1 MSEISEFL
9 ERYYDNPVGFVE
21 DVLQVTPEPWQKD
34 ILNAFAR
41 GDRKISIRSG
51 HGVGKTAAASW
62 LLLFHTMTRIPQKS
76 VCTACT
82 ATQLYDSLFAEI
94 KIWIERLPK
103 VMREWLDYT
112 SSRVVLKASPNESFI
127 VARTARAEQPD
138 ALQGIHSDHVLLIV
152 DEAAAVA
159 EPVYE
164 AASSSMTSE
173 HACMIL
179 LGNPTS
185 TSGYFYETF
194 HRLSDDWTNFHVS
207 CFDSSRSDKN
217 YPIEMAAMYG
227 EESNQYR
234 TRVLGEW
241 AKDDVD
247 SWLSTELVAGAVLR
261 DVEVNPDA
269 EVVWG
274 LDVARYGQD
283 SSALCKR
290 KGNHIVEEIKTW
302 RHIDLMELA
311 GNILVEY
318 EETKDSEKPV
328 EIMVDSIGLGAGV
341 CDRLREEN
349 IPARGVNVSESP
361 SSSKYLNLRAELW
374 GKTKEWFEQRDVR
387 IPDDRKLISELSVPR
402 HSYSSRGKLK
412 IESKEEIKRRGLSSP
427 DLADALIMT
436 MLNTGSGGPMM
447 PWNQPLGR
455 RVLF

>member
-290 KGNHIVEEIKTW
+290 KGNHIV
-302 RHIDLMELA
+302 
-311 GNILVEY
+311 
-318 EETKDSEKPV
+318 
-328 EIMVDSIGLGAGV
+328 
-341 CDRLREEN
+341 
-349 IPARGVNVSESP
+349 
-361 SSSKYLNLRAELW
+361 
-374 GKTKEWFEQRDVR
+374 
-387 IPDDRKLISELSVPR
+387 
-402 HSYSSRGKLK
+402 
-412 IESKEEIKRRGLSSP
+412 
-427 DLADALIMT
+427 
-436 MLNTGSGGPMM
+436 
-447 PWNQPLGR
+447 
-455 RVLF
+455 